1 MAKLK
6 GGTRVY
12 GSAII
17 DAALTAQ
24 DVTILGNLNIKGT
37 TTTIDTAVS
46 TVKDPVITLGADA
59 NGVAVQDGL
68 DRGLVLRYNDGT
80 AKDGFMGWDQTN
92 GEFALAATTTFDS
105 ANNSVAITSYGN
117 VHAAHF
123 VGEGD
128 TLGNITGA
136 NVTGT
141 VRNANMSAFA
151 QTVTGAAQSNITSVG
166 TLTSVTVGNATS
178 KTVMSDGTVTFTTTG
193 TANIGGDINIGG
205 NANIGNLFV
214 DGTIHGNFSGSTS
227 APGATTQVVYNDAGT
242 SNASAGFT
250 FSKTSNALNVTG
262 TITGGNLVTAGDASV
277 TGVAT
282 IGTLAVTADASVTGV
297 ATIANLVAGVASVTG
312 VATVGS
318 LTTASTV
325 TATGNVIGG
334 NLTTAGDVTTATV
347 TASGSVTAGSLST
360 AGDATVTGLVTGGN
374 FTTGG
379 NITGSGSS
387 STLTIKTVVATGTAD
402 VTGVATVGSLTT
414 AGTVDATGTIT
425 GGDLTTAGRVSTTNL
440 TITGSV
446 TGDLVPAGH
455 QVQDLGSETKAW
467 RDLWLSGNSIKL
479 GTQSISSSTTGVS
492 VSNAL
497 SVTDL
502 VASNSV
508 SAVTMTASGSITGAD
523 VTANNLTT
531 TQVVFADGKKLTSA
545 AGFTYANATLT
556 TQNVAVT
563 ADATVGGTLNVTGA
577 TTLAGLTAGTTVVGG
592 LTAGASTLASASV
605 TDTLNVAGATTLAG
619 LTAGATSVGTLAAGV
634 TTITGTASVSDTAT
648 VGSLVT
654 AGTVTATGSVTA
666 GSLST
671 AGDAT
676 VSGTVNTPNVSSA
689 TSLTVSSL
697 SGGITLSA
705 STGVIDA
712 SAGRLTNLGA
722 PTQASD
728 AATKAYVDSTAQGLD
743 VKQSVRAATTSNVTL
758 TGTQTVDGV
767 AVANGDRILVKS
779 QTTASENGIY
789 VVGTPWTR
797 SIDAV
802 AGDISGGTFTFVEE
816 GTLNAD
822 SGWVVSTN
830 GTIDVGTTP
839 ITWTQFSGAGQLSA
853 AHGIALTGGQ
863 FSTVTDDSTIEV
875 GLGNALRVKDG
886 LTLVTPNIGAA
897 TGASLNLGTG
907 LVTGNGSTLFDI
919 NGANVSEVALATT
932 VTAAAQTAITTV
944 GTLTNLAVAGEVNIG
959 VDAVIA
965 NSVGIFT
972 DGYYYAN
979 GAAIDFQTAAGSE
992 YQIQFHKSGAN
1003 DLDASANLTFN
1014 GTALGVTGTATVSG
1028 QVTAGSIVDSSLTA
1042 TRVTF
1047 AGTDGLLTDSAD
1059 LKFVAGTLTTV
1070 TANVTTLNAATITD
1084 SSLTQGQITF
1094 AGINGT
1100 LTDDAKLAFD
1110 GSTLVVGA
1118 DATVSGQVT
1127 AGSIVDS
1134 SLTATRVTFAGTDGL
1149 LTDAAGL
1156 VYDSLTAE
1164 LAVAN
1169 VNVAG
1174 YSTAANVTARNLTS
1188 GRVVLAGSAGLLSD
1202 SDVLTFNTGTLTTT
1216 NVTATAAITA
1226 ATFSGDGSALSA
1238 ITGANVTGQVANAL
1252 VAGTVYTAAQPAI
1265 TSVGTLTSLAV
1276 SGISDLNSVGSVKI
1290 SGGTD
1295 GQYLKSTGSGGLT
1308 FASLDL
1314 TKIENGTSS
1323 VSIPTADGDIRISQ
1337 GGALVLNISGTGAN
1351 VTGVLNVSG
1360 DVNANNITAASSI
1373 KVTDGAAATSTITG
1387 AVTVAGGIAATGNIY
1402 AGKAVG
1408 FADNNGGTDSKAYIQ
1423 FNSTANSLDFIFN

>member
-1 MAKLK
+1 
-6 GGTRVY
+6 
-12 GSAII
+12 
-17 DAALTAQ
+17 
-24 DVTILGNLNIKGT
+24 
-37 TTTIDTAVS
+37 
-46 TVKDPVITLGADA
+46 
-59 NGVAVQDGL
+59 
-68 DRGLVLRYNDGT
+68 
-80 AKDGFMGWDQTN
+80 
-92 GEFALAATTTFDS
+92 
-105 ANNSVAITSYGN
+105 
-117 VHAAHF
+117 
-123 VGEGD
+123 
-128 TLGNITGA
+128 
-136 NVTGT
+136 
-141 VRNANMSAFA
+141 
-151 QTVTGAAQSNITSVG
+151 
-166 TLTSVTVGNATS
+166 
-178 KTVMSDGTVTFTTTG
+178 
-193 TANIGGDINIGG
+193 
-205 NANIGNLFV
+205 
-214 DGTIHGNFSGSTS
+214 
-227 APGATTQVVYNDAGT
+227 
-242 SNASAGFT
+242 
-250 FSKTSNALNVTG
+250 
-262 TITGGNLVTAGDASV
+262 
-277 TGVAT
+277 
-282 IGTLAVTADASVTGV
+282 
-297 ATIANLVAGVASVTG
+297 
-312 VATVGS
+312 
-318 LTTASTV
+318 
-325 TATGNVIGG
+325 
-334 NLTTAGDVTTATV
+334 
-347 TASGSVTAGSLST
+347 
-360 AGDATVTGLVTGGN
+360 
-374 FTTGG
+374 
-379 NITGSGSS
+379 
-387 STLTIKTVVATGTAD
+387 
-402 VTGVATVGSLTT
+402 
-414 AGTVDATGTIT
+414 
-425 GGDLTTAGRVSTTNL
+425 
-440 TITGSV
+440 
-446 TGDLVPAGH
+446 
-455 QVQDLGSETKAW
+455 
-467 RDLWLSGNSIKL
+467 
-479 GTQSISSSTTGVS
+479 
-492 VSNAL
+492 
-497 SVTDL
+497 
-502 VASNSV
+502 
-508 SAVTMTASGSITGAD
+508 
-523 VTANNLTT
+523 
-531 TQVVFADGKKLTSA
+531 
-545 AGFTYANATLT
+545 
-556 TQNVAVT
+556 
-563 ADATVGGTLNVTGA
+563 
-577 TTLAGLTAGTTVVGG
+577 
-592 LTAGASTLASASV
+592 
-605 TDTLNVAGATTLAG
+605 
-619 LTAGATSVGTLAAGV
+619 
-634 TTITGTASVSDTAT
+634 
-648 VGSLVT
+648 
-654 AGTVTATGSVTA
+654 
-666 GSLST
+666 
-671 AGDAT
+671 
-676 VSGTVNTPNVSSA
+676 
-689 TSLTVSSL
+689 LTVSSL

-743 VKQSVRAATTSNVTL
+743 VKQSVRAATTSNITL
-758 TGTQTVDGV
+758 TEAQTVDGV
-767 AVANGDRILVKS
+767 AVANGDRVLVKS
-779 QTTASENGIY
+779 QSTASENGIY

-816 GTLNAD
+816 GTLYAD

-853 AHGIALTGGQ
+853 AHGVALIGGQ
-863 FSTVTDDSTIEV
+863 FSALTDEVTLTVSN
-875 GLGNALRVKDG
+875 GNLAIIAGAL
-886 LTLVTPNIGAA
+886 LTTPNIGEA

-907 LVTGNGSTLFDI
+907 LVTGNGSALFDI

-1028 QVTAGSIVDSSLTA
+1028 LVTAGSIVDSSLTA
-1042 TRVTF
+1042 GQVTF

-1110 GSTLVVGA
+1110 GSTLAVGA

-1134 SLTATRVTFAGTDGL
+1134 SLTATRVTFAGADGL

-1169 VNVAG
+1169 VSVAG
-1174 YSTAANVTARNLTS
+1174 YTTAANVTARNLTS

-1216 NVTATAAITA
+1216 NVTATDAITA
-1226 ATFSGDGSALSA
+1226 ATFSGDGSALTA
-1238 ITGANVTGQVANAL
+1238 LTGAQVTGQVANAL

-1265 TSVGTLTSLAV
+1265 TSVGTLSSLAV
-1276 SGISDLNSVGSVKI
+1276 SGISDLSSVDNVKI
-1290 SGGTD
+1290 SGGTN
-1295 GQYLKSTGSGGLT
+1295 GQYLKSTGAGGLT

-1323 VSIPTADGDIRISQ
+1323 VSIPTTDGDIQISQ

-1373 KVTDGAAATSTITG
+1373 KVTAGAAATSANTG